1 VILSCVVDPYRSGWT
16 LGEFLAHRFRYH
28 PPHIWSERIAAGVVR
43 VGDAAATDAT
53 PVHAGDRI
61 TYTIVHEEPPVDFA
75 FSILHEDADCLAV
88 AKSGNIPMH
97 TGGRYIRN
105 TLIAHLRAVHSPE
118 LVLTHRLDRETSGV
132 VLLAKHR
139 DAARH
144 FEREFHGGRVR
155 KTYLA
160 VLRGIARDAFVVD
173 APIGRAPAT
182 DPDPPRW
189 RVVEP
194 PLGKASVTQF
204 RRLAVGRAVRAVA
217 DPPGVPPAN
226 DSVSLV
232 EAVPLSGRTNQIRIH
247 AAHAGHPVLGDK
259 AHAVAPSLARAFLE
273 RGTFDELVAAAG
285 APRHLLHA
293 AALVV
298 AHPCG
303 SGVLELSAPTP
314 PDFALSSS
322 DLFPEDAVP

>member
-1 VILSCVVDPYRSGWT
+1 MILSCVVDPFRSGWT
-16 LGEFLAHRFRYH
+16 LGDFLAHRFRYH
-28 PPHIWSERIAAGVVR
+28 PPHIWRERIAAGAVR
-43 VGDAAATDAT
+43 VGDAPATVAT

-61 TYTIVHEEPPVDFA
+61 TYTLVHEEPPVDFA

-105 TLIAHLRAVHSPE
+105 TLIAHLRNVHSPE

-132 VLLAKHR
+132 VLLAKHK

-160 VLRGIARDAFVVD
+160 VLRGAAPDAFIVD

-194 PLGKASVTQF
+194 PEGKASVTRF
-204 RRLAVGRAVRAVA
+204 RRLAVGRAVAGQSGDA
-217 DPPGVPPAN
+217 PAHH
-226 DSVSLV
+226 SVSLV

-259 AHAVAPSLARAFLE
+259 VHGVTPSLARSFFE
-273 RGTFDELVAAAG
+273 RGPFDELVAAAG

-293 AALVV
+293 AALAV
-298 AHPCG
+298 AHPSG